1 MSVTQARFD
10 PVLCDLDGTLV
21 DSGPGIVASLR
32 AALRAEGAS
41 LLPDVDLGS
50 FVGMALERIFD
61 TLAPDRDARRLVDA
75 YRSDYETHG
84 LPSTPPMPGAV
95 DAIGA
100 LRRAGVALAVVTY
113 KPVVFA
119 ERILDAI
126 GARAAFDLV
135 VGRELHGDGRSKSE
149 LIAEALRGLDARVVG
164 PPVYIGDHEED
175 RLAAAAAGIAFL
187 PYGPQG
193 WHALE
198 AQLLDAGVASVHERT
213 GP

>member
-1 MSVTQARFD
+1 VSVTRARFD

-41 LLPDVDLGS
+41 VLPDVDLGS
-50 FVGMALERIFD
+50 FVGMPLERIFL
-61 TLAPDRDARRLVDA
+61 TLAPDGDVRRLIDA
-75 YRSDYETHG
+75 YRSDYEAHG
-84 LPSTPPMPGAV
+84 LPSTPSMPGAV

-113 KPVVFA
+113 KPAVFA

-126 GARAAFDLV
+126 GVRAAFDLV
-135 VGRELHGDGRSKSE
+135 VGRELHGDARSKGE
-149 LIAEALRGLDARVVG
+149 LIAGALRCLDGRVRL
-164 PPVYIGDHEED
+164 PVYIGDHEED

-187 PYGPQG
+187 PYGPQD
-193 WHALE
+193 WHSLE
-198 AQLLDAGVASVHERT
+198 AQLLDVEVASVHERM